1 MTSHEPVPAESTME
15 RITNRDLI
23 KTKAYIGGEW
33 INAATTFAVTDPATD
48 MVLAQVP
55 NLGREQTEQAITAAN
70 EAWPQWRS
78 KTGKERAA
86 IMRRWF
92 ELIIANTD
100 DLAALMTYEQGKPL
114 AESKG
119 EVAYGASFIEWFA
132 EEAKRVTGDVPA
144 PVAADSRIVVLKQ
157 PVGVCAAITP
167 WNFPI
172 AMITR
177 KAAPA
182 LAAGCPVVLKPAEQT
197 PLSALALAELAEQAG
212 IPPGV
217 FNVVTG
223 DAEQSV
229 EIGEALCASDIVRH
243 LSFTGSTQVGRIL
256 MQQCA
261 PTIKK
266 LALELGGNSPFV
278 VFADADIDAAVEGA
292 IASKYRNTGQTCVC
306 TNRFYAHE
314 DIYEEFLDKLVA
326 KVAVFAQGNGFDDG
340 VTQGPLIDDA
350 AIAKV
355 KEHIAD
361 AKVKGGII
369 RLGGEAGTGRFYAPT
384 VIANASADMQLARE
398 ETFGPV
404 AAVFSF
410 TSDDEVIGL
419 CNDTE
424 FGLASYFYT
433 GNIARAW
440 KIAEALEYGIVGIN
454 TGLISNE
461 VGPFGGVKQS
471 GLGREGS
478 QHGIDEYLE
487 MKYCLFGGIK
497 AQGS

>member
-1 MTSHEPVPAESTME
+1 ME
-15 RITNRDLI
+15 RINNRDLI
-23 KTKAYIGGEW
+23 RTEAYVGGAW
-33 INAATTFAVTDPATD
+33 ISSEDTFAVTDPATD
-48 MVLAQVP
+48 AVLAQVP
-55 NLGREQTEQAITAAN
+55 NLGREQTEQAIAAAN
-70 EAWPQWRS
+70 NAWPQWRA

-86 IMRRWF
+86 TLRRWF
-92 ELIIANTD
+92 DLIVANTD

-144 PVAADSRIVVLKQ
+144 PVAADTRIVVMKQ
-157 PVGVCAAITP
+157 AVGVCAAITP

-182 LAAGCPVVLKPAEQT
+182 LAAGCTVVLKPAEQT

-212 IPPGV
+212 FPPGV

-229 EIGEALCASDIVRH
+229 EIGKALCESDIVRH

-278 VFADADIDAAVEGA
+278 VFADADIDAAVDGA

-314 DIYEEFLDKLVA
+314 DIYEQFVEKLVT
-326 KVAVFAQGNGFDDG
+326 KVATFAQGNGFEEG

-350 AIAKV
+350 GLAKV
-355 KEHIAD
+355 QEHVAD
-361 AKVKGGII
+361 AISKGATI
-369 RLGGEAGTGRFYAPT
+369 RLGGQAGDGRFYAPT
-384 VIANASADMQLARE
+384 VITNASADMQLARE

-410 TSDDEVIGL
+410 TSDAQVIDV

-433 GNIARAW
+433 SDIARAW
-440 KIAEALEYGIVGIN
+440 KVAEALEYGIVGIN

-478 QHGIDEYLE
+478 QHGIDEYIE

-497 AQGS
+497 AQDLFGGIKAQDF